1 VEYLETISGQ
11 KGSDA
16 DTGSNP
22 EDIELQP
29 ESPSSASFLPSS
41 YLHGTSTLQ
50 LTSNNPVLGQ
60 AWAEVLTRSLH
71 SLHPSTS
78 IINLYQQALSGISL
92 SALCHAALV
101 LVTDHL
107 QIEYGSIW
115 QVLSDGNTL
124 HRDSS
129 VGWNHTSLDCS
140 EVSAYLHAQIKYL
153 LQAHQPTFV
162 SHQAAKLGIEGL
174 LTLHP
179 HARFQAKVSGVNL
192 PIPGAT
198 LPLGFLELYSDTY
211 RIFSDD
217 EIDFL
222 ETVTHVLAIAI
233 ERKRSEELI
242 HTQTQVLEKIA
253 FGANLL
259 ETFNTLCLLLE
270 SKSPASVCSI
280 RLFDNTLNVLRFSA
294 APSSSETDNPI
305 PPELPV
311 AEGMASC
318 GTAAHR
324 RVSVFVNDT
333 AQDPLWK
340 NFQDLAECYN
350 VRACWSSP
358 FFSRKGDL
366 LGTFSLSHSVPCEP
380 TPHHLQILET
390 ATYLS
395 SIAVERHHA
404 AETLKQQALHDA
416 LTGLPNRVF
425 FMEQLEQRI
434 QVVRAC
440 WLLKEPPAESCDFAV
455 LFLDVDHFKLV
466 NDSLGHNIGDQLLIE
481 IVRLVKRCIRTKD
494 TFARLGGD
502 EFAVLLETIEEV
514 SQAQLIADRIRAV
527 LSFPLKLNEHEVF
540 TSVSIGIAHS
550 SNGYTQPE
558 ELLRDADTAM
568 YRAKS
573 QGRANYEIFD
583 KEMHTHALSRLH
595 TEMDLRHVVEDLFL
609 NNTSPL
615 QLHYQP
621 IISLSTGVIVGFE
634 ALIRWVHPERG
645 FISPTEF
652 IPVAEE
658 TGLIVPIGRWVLHEA
673 CNQLRRWQEKP
684 GQAQDLIMS
693 INVSGRQ
700 LLQPDFTSQISQI
713 LQATQISTSSI
724 KLEITES
731 VLMETATCVT
741 DQLAQLQELGV
752 RLSLDDFGT
761 GYSSLSYLYRF
772 PINNLK
778 VDRSFVDGLGSGQ
791 DKIVQTIIA
800 LAHGLGIDVTAEG
813 VETSEQLVCLKALGC
828 EFGQGYLFSCPVDSE
843 TAELLFSQP
852 PYLVE

>member
-1 VEYLETISGQ
+1 MEYLETISGQ
-11 KGSDA
+11 KSSDGGSS
-16 DTGSNP
+16 SNP
-22 EDIELQP
+22 EEVELQP
-29 ESPSSASFLPSS
+29 ESASKACFLPSNH
-41 YLHGTSTLQ
+41 LHWTSTLQ
-50 LTSNNPVLGQ
+50 PTPTALASERPG
-60 AWAEVLTRSLH
+60 ADVLTRSLH
-71 SLHPSTS
+71 SPYPATTS
-78 IINLYQQALSGISL
+78 LFSLWQQALSGISL
-92 SALCHAALV
+92 PDLCHIALV

-107 QIEYGSIW
+107 QVQYGSIW
-115 QVLSDGNTL
+115 QTLSDSSTL
-124 HRDSS
+124 HRECS
-129 VGWNHTSLDCS
+129 VGWNQTSLDCS
-140 EVSAYLHAQIKYL
+140 EVSADRQGQLKLLLHAN
-153 LQAHQPTFV
+153 QPTFI
-162 SHQAAKLGIEGL
+162 SHQTNKLGIEGL
-174 LTLHP
+174 LIRP
-179 HARFQAKVSGVNL
+179 HGNKAKVSGINL
-192 PIPGAT
+192 PIPGVT
-198 LPLGFLELYSDTY
+198 IPLGFLELYSDTY

-217 EIDFL
+217 EIHFL
-222 ETVTHVLAIAI
+222 ETVTHILAIAI
-233 ERKRSEELI
+233 ERKRSEELL
-242 HTQTQVLEKIA
+242 HAQTQILEKIA
-253 FGANLL
+253 FGTSLL
-259 ETFNTLCLLLE
+259 DTFNTLCLLLE
-270 SKSPASVCSI
+270 SKSPATICSI
-280 RLFDNTLNVLRFSA
+280 RLFDKTLNVLHFSA
-294 APSSSETDNPI
+294 APSSLEADNPSLNG
-305 PPELPV
+305 LPV

-324 RVSVFVNDT
+324 RTSVFVNDT
-333 AQDPLWK
+333 AQDQLWED
-340 NFQDLAECYN
+340 FQDLAKCYN
-350 VRACWSSP
+350 VRSCWSAP
-358 FFSRKGDL
+358 FFSQTGEL

-390 ATYLS
+390 ATYLA

-404 AETLKQQALHDA
+404 AEILKQQALHDA

-425 FMEQLEQRI
+425 FMERLEQRI
-434 QVVRAC
+434 QAVRAC
-440 WLLKEPPAESCDFAV
+440 WLLNEPLDESCEFAV

-494 TFARLGGD
+494 TFARLSGD
-502 EFAVLLETIEEV
+502 EFAVLLETMEEV

-615 QLHYQP
+615 QLYYQP

-645 FISPTEF
+645 FISPSEF

-658 TGLIVPIGRWVLHEA
+658 TGLIIPIGRWVLHEA

-700 LLQPDFTSQISQI
+700 LLQPDFTSQICQI

-731 VLMETATCVT
+731 VLMETASCVT
-741 DQLAQLQELGV
+741 DQLTQLQDLGV

-791 DKIVQTIIA
+791 DQIVQTIIA
-800 LAHGLGIDVTAEG
+800 LAHGLGLDVTAEG
-813 VETSEQLVCLKALGC
+813 IETAEQLARLKALGC
-828 EFGQGYLFSCPVDSE
+828 EFGQGYLFSRPVE
-843 TAELLFSQP
+843 PEAAELLFNQP

>member
-1 VEYLETISGQ
+1 MEYLETISGQ

-16 DTGSNP
+16 GSSSNH
-22 EDIELQP
+22 EEIELQP
-29 ESPSSASFLPSS
+29 ESASKSCFLPSS
-41 YLHGTSTLQ
+41 YLHWTSTLQ
-50 LTSNNPVLGQ
+50 PTSNDPGLGRLC
-60 AWAEVLTRSLH
+60 AGGWRRSLP
-71 SLHPSTS
+71 SPHPSAAITS
-78 IINLYQQALSGISL
+78 LWQQALSGISI
-92 SALCHAALV
+92 SALCHAALG

-107 QIEYGSIW
+107 QVQYGSIW
-115 QVLSDGNTL
+115 QILSDGNTL
-124 HRDSS
+124 RRDCS
-129 VGWNHTSLDCS
+129 VGWNHTALDCS
-140 EVSAYLHAQIKYL
+140 EVSAHLYAHLKYL
-153 LQAHQPTFV
+153 LQANQPTFI
-162 SHQAAKLGIEGL
+162 SHQTAKFSIEGL
-174 LTLHP
+174 LTLQP
-179 HARFQAKVSGVNL
+179 QSRFQAKVSGINL
-192 PIPGAT
+192 PIPGAMI
-198 LPLGFLELYSDTY
+198 PLGFLELYSNTY

-222 ETVTHVLAIAI
+222 ETVSHVLAIAI
-233 ERKRSEELI
+233 ERKRSEELLSA
-242 HTQTQVLEKIA
+242 QTQILEKIA
-253 FGANLL
+253 FGASLS

-270 SKSPASVCSI
+270 SKSPATLCSI
-280 RLFDNTLNVLRFSA
+280 RLFDKMLNVLRFSA
-294 APSSSETDNPI
+294 APNSPEADNPSLDG
-305 PPELPV
+305 LPV

-324 RVSVFVNDT
+324 KISVFVNDT
-333 AQDPLWK
+333 AQDQLWE
-340 NFQDLAECYN
+340 NFQDHAECYN
-350 VRACWSSP
+350 VRSCWSAP
-358 FFSRKGDL
+358 FFSRNGEL

-380 TPHHLQILET
+380 TPHHLQILDT
-390 ATYLS
+390 ATYLA

-404 AETLKQQALHDA
+404 AEALKQQALHDA

-425 FMEQLEQRI
+425 FMNRLEQRI
-434 QVVRAC
+434 QTVRAC
-440 WLLKEPPAESCDFAV
+440 CLLNEPLAESCEFAV

-466 NDSLGHNIGDQLLIE
+466 NDSLGHSIGDQLLIE

-502 EFAVLLETIEEV
+502 EFAVLLENIEEV

-658 TGLIVPIGRWVLHEA
+658 TGLIIPIGRWVLHEA
-673 CNQLRRWQEKP
+673 CNQLRRWQEKT

-741 DQLAQLQELGV
+741 DQLAQLQDLGV

-791 DKIVQTIIA
+791 DQIVQTIIA
-800 LAHGLGIDVTAEG
+800 LAHGLDIDVTAEG
-813 VETSEQLVCLKALGC
+813 VETSEQLARLKALGC
-828 EFGQGYLFSCPVDSE
+828 EFGQGYLFSRPVNPE
-843 TAELLFSQP
+843 AAELLFNQP

>member
-16 DTGSNP
+16 SSSSNP
-22 EDIELQP
+22 EEIELQP
-29 ESPSSASFLPSS
+29 ELALKTSLLPSS
-41 YLHGTSTLQ
+41 YLQWTSTLQ
-50 LTSNNPVLGQ
+50 QTPNDSILGRPC
-60 AWAEVLTRSLH
+60 ADVLTRSLY

-78 IINLYQQALSGISL
+78 IISLWQQALSGISL

-107 QIEYGSIW
+107 QVQYGSIW

-124 HRDSS
+124 RRDCS

-140 EVSAYLHAQIKYL
+140 EVSAHLHAQIKYL
-153 LQAHQPTFV
+153 LQAHQPTV
-162 SHQAAKLGIEGL
+162 ISSQTAKFGIEGL
-174 LTLHP
+174 LTLQP
-179 HARFQAKVSGVNL
+179 HVRFQVKVSGINL

-198 LPLGFLELYSDTY
+198 IPLGFLELYSDTY

-222 ETVTHVLAIAI
+222 ETVAHILAIAI
-233 ERKRSEELI
+233 ERKRSEELL
-242 HTQTQVLEKIA
+242 HAQTQILEKIA
-253 FGANLL
+253 FGASLP

-270 SKSPASVCSI
+270 SKSPPTLCSI
-280 RLFDNTLNVLRFSA
+280 RLFDKTLNLLRLSA
-294 APSSSETDNPI
+294 APSSSEYDNPSG
-305 PPELPV
+305 LPV

-324 RVSVFVNDT
+324 KISVFVNDT
-333 AQDPLWK
+333 AQDPLWE

-350 VRACWSSP
+350 VGSCWSSP
-358 FFSRKGDL
+358 FFSRNGEL
-366 LGTFSLSHSVPCEP
+366 LGTFSISHSVPCEP
-380 TPHHLQILET
+380 TPYHLKILDT
-390 ATYLS
+390 ATYLA

-416 LTGLPNRVF
+416 LTELPNRVF
-425 FMEQLEQRI
+425 FMEQLKQRI
-434 QVVRAC
+434 QTVQAC
-440 WLLKEPPAESCDFAV
+440 WLLKEPPDQSCEFAV

-494 TFARLGGD
+494 TFARIGGD

-568 YRAKS
+568 YRAKA

-595 TEMDLRHVVEDLFL
+595 MEMDLRHVVEDLFL

-615 QLHYQP
+615 QLYYQP

-634 ALIRWVHPERG
+634 ALIRWIHPERG
-645 FISPTEF
+645 FIAPIEF

-684 GQAQDLIMS
+684 GLAQDLIMS
-693 INVSGRQ
+693 INVSSRQ

-713 LQATQISTSSI
+713 LQATQISPLSI

-741 DQLAQLQELGV
+741 DQLAQIQDLGI

-778 VDRSFVDGLGSGQ
+778 VDRSFVDGLSSGQ
-791 DKIVQTIIA
+791 DQIVQTIIA

-813 VETSEQLVCLKALGC
+813 IETSEQLARLKALGC
-828 EFGQGYLFSCPVDSE
+828 EFGQGYLFSRAVDQKS
-843 TAELLFSQP
+843 AELLFSQP